1 MSSEHAI
8 TIQLGLPA
16 EHRQRA
22 AALYYTA
29 FRQKLQPIF
38 GDEMCGV
45 AVLYQA
51 LNPAYAVV
59 ARRQGELVGIAG
71 FKDADGNLVDIQPH
85 HMTQVFGWLG
95 GWGRLLL
102 LSLFSRTLRPHELL
116 MDGIVVD
123 ETQRGLGIG
132 SLLLDGIVN
141 LARERGYEFIRLDV
155 VDSNPRARQLYERKG
170 FIAVRSESYPYLRWL
185 FGFSGSTIMRKS
197 VA

>member
-38 GDEMCGV
+38 GDEMRGV
-45 AVLYQA
+45 AVLCQA

-123 ETQRGLGIG
+123 ETQRGLVIG
-132 SLLLDGIVN
+132 SLLLDGIMN
-141 LARERGYEFIRLDV
+141 LAHERGYEFVRLDV

-170 FIAVRSESYPYLRWL
+170 FIAARSESHPYCL
-185 FGFSGSTIMRKS
+185 
-197 VA
+197 